1 MRSATNSPAKPCWA
15 RKERSRGSSLRNVRP
30 DGSARPR
37 ALPSRRLA
45 RAASGTARTGDR
57 PGPLSAPRAR
67 RKGGRAASAKSDSE
81 TAGTKGAES
90 LSAAEVEAAVSRWG
104 DTVLRLARSRMGNAA
119 DAEDVFQT
127 VFLRLFQSGAR
138 FADDEHAKAWLLRVT
153 ANCCND
159 AHRAPWRR
167 RRSAI
172 DEDAL
177 SSIPAPEGSG
187 EEDERLDRLD
197 AALAR
202 LSGKQRA
209 AVHLHYFEG
218 YSTDEVAKI
227 TGERPATVRS
237 HLHRARKALRI
248 ELGGRS

>member
-1 MRSATNSPAKPCWA
+1 MDPACETFGRTAA
-15 RKERSRGSSLRNVRP
+15 RGPAPS
-30 DGSARPR
+30 PR
-37 ALPSRRLA
+37 AVSSTPRPAPPGPAATPARFPHPARAERAA
-45 RAASGTARTGDR
+45 RAAAAKPDGEAA
-57 PGPLSAPRAR
+57 GPR
-67 RKGGRAASAKSDSE
+67 
-81 TAGTKGAES
+81 GAES

-177 SSIPAPEGSG
+177 SSIPAPEESG

-197 AALAR
+197 AAHAR

>member
-1 MRSATNSPAKPCWA
+1 MDPACETFGRTAARGPAPSP
-15 RKERSRGSSLRNVRP
+15 
-30 DGSARPR
+30 
-37 ALPSRRLA
+37 
-45 RAASGTARTGDR
+45 RAASGTPRPAP
-57 PGPLSAPRAR
+57 PGPAATPARFPHPARAE
-67 RKGGRAASAKSDSE
+67 RAARAAAAKPDGE
-81 TAGTKGAES
+81 AAGPRGAES

-153 ANCCND
+153 VNCCND

-167 RRSAI
+167 RRAVF
-172 DEDAL
+172 DEDAAK
-177 SSIPAPEGSG
+177 SVPAPEPPDAD
-187 EEDERLDRLD
+187 DERLDQLQEALGRLTG
-197 AALAR
+197 R
-202 LSGKQRA
+202 QRA

-218 YSTDEVAKI
+218 YSTDEVARI

-248 ELGGRS
+248 ELGERP

>member
-1 MRSATNSPAKPCWA
+1 MLLYIK
-15 RKERSRGSSLRNVRP
+15 K
-30 DGSARPR
+30 
-37 ALPSRRLA
+37 
-45 RAASGTARTGDR
+45 
-57 PGPLSAPRAR
+57 
-67 RKGGRAASAKSDSE
+67 
-81 TAGTKGAES
+81 
-90 LSAAEVEAAVSRWG
+90 AVS
-104 DTVLRLARSRMGNAA
+104 LALAA
-119 DAEDVFQT
+119 AMT
-127 VFLRLFQSGAR
+127 LSLAACSG
-138 FADDEHAKAWLLRVT
+138 
-153 ANCCND
+153 
-159 AHRAPWRR
+159 
-167 RRSAI
+167 
-172 DEDAL
+172 
-177 SSIPAPEGSG
+177 GSG

>member
-1 MRSATNSPAKPCWA
+1 MDPACEACGAP
-15 RKERSRGSSLRNVRP
+15 RTV
-30 DGSARPR
+30 DGLPPETRR
-37 ALPSRRLA
+37 A
-45 RAASGTARTGDR
+45 AASGRRAAADARPDDPEAPLPARHALPGDRRPPETTAATPDSAATSPSPART
-57 PGPLSAPRAR
+57 A
-67 RKGGRAASAKSDSE
+67 
-81 TAGTKGAES
+81 
-90 LSAAEVEAAVSRWG
+90 SAAEVEAAIDRWG
-104 DTVLRLARSRMGNAA
+104 DAVLRLARSRMGNAA

-127 VFLRLFQSGAR
+127 VFLRLLQSAPR

-177 SSIPAPEGSG
+177 SSIPAPEESG